1 MAKDETRRVRP
12 SALQADKNS
21 FHALKAIPNYQPA
34 NQAYTVANIETSR
47 EAMEA
52 AQAAEVQAKA
62 AYDSARDRA
71 VAAEWNYHNNMQEA
85 DTQVA
90 AQFGMDSDEYQSLG
104 NKKPSEYKRPQRK
117 AKADK

>member
-1 MAKDETRRVRP
+1 MAKDQTRRVRP
-12 SALQADKNS
+12 SVLQADKDAFS
-21 FHALKAIPNYQPA
+21 ALKAIPNYQPA
-34 NQAYTVANIETSR
+34 NQAYTVANIEASR
-47 EAMEA
+47 QAMEE

-62 AYDSARDRA
+62 AYDAKRDQA
-71 VAAEWNYHNNMQEA
+71 VAAEWDYHNNMREA

-117 AKADK
+117 ASKKV